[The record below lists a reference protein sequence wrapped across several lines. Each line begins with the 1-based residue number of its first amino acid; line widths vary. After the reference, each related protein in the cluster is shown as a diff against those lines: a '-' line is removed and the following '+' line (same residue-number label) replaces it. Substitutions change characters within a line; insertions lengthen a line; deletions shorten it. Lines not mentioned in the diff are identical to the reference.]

1 MADESTEESTGE
13 NGDGGTGLPPSIEA
27 AWGLRERP
35 TKGRKPGLSLARI
48 VDTAVTVAATEG
60 LPAVSMGRIAKKL
73 GVSPMS
79 LYRYVAAKDELYVL
93 MQEAIIGDPPA
104 LPAPGTDW
112 RTAMAEWAWEM
123 RRIFYENLWALRIP
137 VSSPPAT
144 PRMVAWWEWGLVAL
158 EGTRLDWS
166 EKLSVILMVNGYVRH
181 EATLMADLAAAVAA
195 SGRSA
200 DAVLAGY
207 GHTIQK
213 LADPARFPSVAEML
227 AAGVMDVPEE
237 PESPDHEFVFGLERM
252 LDGIDL
258 LVRERGGDSG
268 VGANRGV
275 GGGRDEGKGGDRG
288 VGRDT
293 ATGGRGGENGA
304 KPVA

>member
-1 MADESTEESTGE
+1 MTDENAAGNAGE
-13 NGDGGTGLPPSIEA
+13 RGAGVGDGGTGLPPSIEA

-48 VDTAVTVAATEG
+48 VDTAVDVAATEG

-123 RRIFYENLWALRIP
+123 RRICYKNLWALRIP

-158 EGTRLDWS
+158 EGTRLDWG

-181 EATLMADLAAAVAA
+181 EATLMADLAAAVEA

-200 DAVLAGY
+200 EAVLAGY
-207 GHTIQK
+207 GRTIQK

-227 AAGVMDVPEE
+227 AAGVMDVPDE
-237 PESPDHEFVFGLERM
+237 PEGPDHEFVFGLERT
-252 LDGIDL
+252 LDGIDV

-268 VGANRGV
+268 VRADRRV
-275 GGGRDEGKGGDRG
+275 GGQGGDG
-288 VGRDT
+288 GPGGQ
-293 ATGGRGGENGA
+293 GGRGGEKGA

>member
-1 MADESTEESTGE
+1 MTDESAREHAGDG
-13 NGDGGTGLPPSIEA
+13 GDGGTGLPPSIEA
-27 AWGLRERP
+27 AWGLRARP

-93 MQEAIIGDPPA
+93 MQEAIIGDPPP

-137 VSSPPAT
+137 ISSPPAT

-158 EGTRLDWS
+158 EGTRLDWG
-166 EKLSVILMVNGYVRH
+166 EKLSVILMVNGHVRH
-181 EATLMADLAAAVAA
+181 EATLMADLAAAVTA

-200 DAVLAGY
+200 EAVLAGY
-207 GHTIQK
+207 GHTLRR
-213 LADPARFPSVAEML
+213 LADPARFPSVAQML
-227 AAGVMDVPEE
+227 AAGVLDVPEE
-237 PESPDHEFVFGLERM
+237 PESPDHEFRFGLERM

-268 VGANRGV
+268 VG
-275 GGGRDEGKGGDRG
+275 GG
-288 VGRDT
+288 
-293 ATGGRGGENGA
+293 AGGRGGEKGA

>member
-1 MADESTEESTGE
+1 MTDE
-13 NGDGGTGLPPSIEA
+13 NGDGDAGGASDTGLPASIEA

-35 TKGRKPGLSLARI
+35 TKGRKPGLTLQRI
-48 VDTAVTVAATEG
+48 VDTAVTVATTEG

-104 LPAPGTDW
+104 PPAPGTDW
-112 RTAMAEWAWEM
+112 RTAMARWAWGM

-144 PRMVAWWEWGLVAL
+144 PRMVAWWESGLVAL
-158 EGTRLDWS
+158 EGTRLDWG

-181 EATLMADLAAAVAA
+181 EATLMADLAAAVTA
-195 SGRSA
+195 SGRPA

-207 GHTIQK
+207 GRTIQR
-213 LADPARFPSVAEML
+213 LADPARYPSVAEML
-227 AAGVMDVPEE
+227 ASGVMEIPDE
-237 PESPDHEFVFGLERM
+237 PEGPDYEFTFGLERI
-252 LDGIDL
+252 LDGIDV

-268 VGANRGV
+268 VGGA
-275 GGGRDEGKGGDRG
+275 DR
-288 VGRDT
+288 T
-293 ATGGRGGENGA
+293 
-304 KPVA
+304 